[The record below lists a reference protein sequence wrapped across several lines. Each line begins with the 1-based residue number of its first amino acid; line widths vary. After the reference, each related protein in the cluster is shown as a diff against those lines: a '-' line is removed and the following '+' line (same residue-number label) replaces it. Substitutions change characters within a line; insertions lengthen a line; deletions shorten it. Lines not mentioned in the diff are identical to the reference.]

1 MMYFLSRTVLYFD
14 LLETLS
20 LTDMMLEL
28 SLITLV
34 MTWQNKIEDP
44 SRYKFA
50 YSNIPTLNL
59 SVND

>member
-1 MMYFLSRTVLYFD
+1 MYFD